1 MVHNKVE
8 DEKMN
13 EAATC
18 EEALDQLSY
27 LERNGKSLHEEGEI
41 YEQNCHSLDP
51 SHQRGK
57 ADHEDGKLVSSEKE
71 HSNIEETLSKSSTLS
86 EECLHRKDNNV
97 ERNISDDYSSSS
109 KDKDNDIYSNQ
120 NINQEINKISSTSVA
135 NNSNDNIIRT
145 KSYSNEEQQF
155 IEQFWKRYD
164 DIIILS
170 IFSLLGILF
179 RLMAASFFHKFDDV
193 FNEKSALFTNLP
205 LNCLSCFIMGIFSS
219 GEDAA
224 KIIFTRFNV
233 SGARTNFSRSK
244 SMYKLFEDESRSTA
258 EDDPEATSD
267 LWRKGLNCN
276 KSNDDLRKRHLG
288 HLNSN
293 PNSNQMKSDELDIIR
308 DSKRLAKE
316 EMREAHIKVLERRIL
331 DSSSLLLFPSKKK
344 EVDVM
349 AHYFDEEMCNMYK
362 TQGKLDMESKR
373 CEHLESN
380 ENNSNGDGIS
390 QIINYSTSESKVIQ
404 SYDKKPISNE
414 VTQRKDSF
422 DEILKENQ
430 LEYTTTTENDTHISS
445 PDQEQHHS
453 YDQIFVTTAQN
464 FKQFTK
470 VNVADGWDVGTT
482 PEAMKNGI
490 LLGLRVGF
498 CGALVCLL
506 HPFSHNCLI
515 FQFLCFTL
523 LFVSFTLSFLGHL
536 FILSFVYFTIS
547 FFFSRL
553 KGTFSS
559 WNSDMVNLFRNG
571 RIDAALCG
579 CLLGIQLPIIAY
591 RFGQNAAIYIFV
603 RRLRREKRKDERRGY
618 GLRLRNDEENFE
630 VNSTNVEEF
639 DIHNNNFTM
648 ASNRILDEKLVIRKK
663 PSIRAIAT
671 AIFTMS
677 LVSLLSSLIFFGHS
691 FKVQRFSISLL
702 CSPLGV
708 LTRWKLSNSYNRN
721 SKYPFGTFMCNVLG
735 CVLSGSLGSLL
746 AGNPA
751 SEERIVL
758 VSIIAGFAGKID
770 SNICCHRLKGSQ

>member
-13 EAATC
+13 KAATC
-18 EEALDQLSY
+18 EEVLDQLSY

-41 YEQNCHSLDP
+41 YEQNCHSLDS

-57 ADHEDGKLVSSEKE
+57 ADHEDGKIVSSEKE
-71 HSNIEETLSKSSTLS
+71 HYNIEETLSKSFTLS
-86 EECLHRKDNNV
+86 EECLHIKDN
-97 ERNISDDYSSSS
+97 EGQRNISDDYSSSS

-120 NINQEINKISSTSVA
+120 NINQDINKIASTSSA

-145 KSYSNEEQQF
+145 KSYSYEEQQF

-170 IFSLLGILF
+170 IFSFLGILF

-233 SGARTNFSRSK
+233 NGARTNFSRSK
-244 SMYKLFEDESRSTA
+244 SMYKLFEDESRSIA
-258 EDDPEATSD
+258 EDDPGATSD
-267 LWRKGLNCN
+267 LSRKGLNCN

-308 DSKRLAKE
+308 DNKRLAKE

-390 QIINYSTSESKVIQ
+390 QIIDYSTSESRVVQ
-404 SYDKKPISNE
+404 SYDKKPISNK

-498 CGALVCLL
+498 CGAL
-506 HPFSHNCLI
+506 
-515 FQFLCFTL
+515 
-523 LFVSFTLSFLGHL
+523 
-536 FILSFVYFTIS
+536 
-547 FFFSRL
+547 
-553 KGTFSS
+553 GTFSS

-735 CVLSGSLGSLL
+735 CALSGSLGSLL

-758 VSIIAGFAGKID
+758 VSIIAGFAGSLSTLATFIVELLDRID
-770 SNICCHRLKGSQ
+770 PILLKVDGVKYTLGTLCCTLIIGLVGSQAKNWADEL